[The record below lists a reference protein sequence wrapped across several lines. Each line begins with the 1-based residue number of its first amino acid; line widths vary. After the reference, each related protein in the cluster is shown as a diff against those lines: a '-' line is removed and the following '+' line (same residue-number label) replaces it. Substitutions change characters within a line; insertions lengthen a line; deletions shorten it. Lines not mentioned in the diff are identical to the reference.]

1 MFIIQENETA
11 STYIY
16 VHINML
22 LTSDEW
28 NYGSFECW
36 KKKEKFENIMKLIGD
51 RLSKIRLRLL

>member
-28 NYGSFECW
+28 NYRSFECR